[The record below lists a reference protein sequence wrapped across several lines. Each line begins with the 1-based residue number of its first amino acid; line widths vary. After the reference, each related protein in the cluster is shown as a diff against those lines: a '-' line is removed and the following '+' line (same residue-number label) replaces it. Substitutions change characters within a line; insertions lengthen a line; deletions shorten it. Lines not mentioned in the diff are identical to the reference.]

1 MKLTFLSLRLKF
13 LFIINV
19 FTVNFLGATPDD
31 NKPSA
36 AANKDSSNPMADV
49 YNSFKTQLTE
59 EEKKEAKK
67 SQDLQNEYHESAIKQ
82 TTWFVKALDLILKAI
97 ITTTVGTLIKDYLD
111 LLKEQFSPLMLIKE
125 LEISSISLLAPYGD
139 TKLFL
144 TENQRNFEDYL
155 KSSLTDFVRFGKN
168 KPTESI
174 VLFGGE
180 SGTGKSASMFSI
192 INSLLKLENKY
203 KKMNS
208 FSKFIRWLL
217 PNFMQ
222 GLLKIR
228 STKDGIYLV
237 ISGAYFYNY
246 SNEQDKA
253 AALFSNILDN
263 LAEHIRNN
271 PKKYFIVAI
280 DEAEIITQEPF
291 ARILKIFTTQ
301 LSQLNKDKKHG
312 YGLILMSTNYIN
324 ACSETLSRRL
334 FVLEFDTPSADVK
347 LKTFLLYLEKNMKD
361 KKQQEYTEA
370 VVSYINKWIKYC
382 ENFSHSD
389 MENIVWLLKLK
400 YTTTNVIITLEDLLN
415 VIYIEWKKRNII
427 VNKAK
432 KEHIQ
437 LQELELL
444 INNIKDYK
452 KKLYD
457 NLIEDKTLNFEEI
470 ISEIKI

>member
-19 FTVNFLGATPDD
+19 FTVNFVGEPDD
-31 NKPSA
+31 KKLSA
-36 AANKDSSNPMADV
+36 TAHKDLDLMASLSNLSPQA
-49 YNSFKTQLTE
+49 TE

-67 SQDLQNEYHESAIKQ
+67 FRDLQNEYHQSAIRQ
-82 TTWFVKALDLILKAI
+82 TTWFVKASDLILKAI

-125 LEISSISLLAPYGD
+125 LEVSSISLLAPYKD

-155 KSSLTDFVRFGKN
+155 KSSLTDFVRSGKN

-203 KKMNS
+203 KKMNG
-208 FSKFIRWLL
+208 FSRFIRWLL

-334 FVLEFDTPSADVK
+334 FVLEFDTPSADIK
-347 LKTFLLYLEKNMKD
+347 LKTFLLYLEKNMKN
-361 KKQQEYTEA
+361 KQQEYTEA

-400 YTTTNVIITLEDLLN
+400 YTTTNVIVTLEDLLN

-444 INNIKDYK
+444 INNIKNYK

-470 ISEIKI
+470 IK